1 MANEVRRPVERLVGG
16 GGGGEWVKTLDSPTG
31 RTYVRRNPAW
41 EWVVRNL
48 ATVPTVGLAL
58 GSVAGLG
65 AARVVTSHYSV
76 MVKGLSQLFVAGP
89 PVVAR
94 AGAQVGKEH
103 AGRRPN
109 HQPNESGEDAGA

>member
-41 EWVVRNL
+41 EWVARNL
-48 ATVPTVGLAL
+48 ATVPSVGLAL

-76 MVKGLSQLFVAGP
+76 MVKGLSQLFVAGQ

-94 AGAQVGKEH
+94 VGEKVDKEQLGGSHVH
-103 AGRRPN
+103 ARNGQMWR
-109 HQPNESGEDAGA
+109 SV